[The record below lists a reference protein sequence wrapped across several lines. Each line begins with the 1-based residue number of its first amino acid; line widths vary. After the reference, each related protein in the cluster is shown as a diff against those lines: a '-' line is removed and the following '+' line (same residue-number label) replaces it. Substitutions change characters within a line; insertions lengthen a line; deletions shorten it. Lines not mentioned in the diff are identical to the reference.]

1 MPLLFFVALLV
12 FHHLVNPSLV
22 SFTAQKTQAPNKPHK
37 LLNNQVNKF
46 PIYNLQARGNR
57 NITEQNSEQKSV
69 MIHKEWTV
77 ILLLNWRLWNKLL

>member
-57 NITEQNSEQKSV
+57 NITEQNSEQKKCDDTQRMDCDFTS
-69 MIHKEWTV
+69 KLETV
-77 ILLLNWRLWNKLL
+77 E